1 MDKCGYVV
9 VVMDGCRQW
18 KTVDLKVW
26 KGGMPQTGNYFSD
39 SPAKK
44 CRLVCFFK
52 EITGKTTCAVNP
64 LYGLCGL
71 PLALGCL
78 FANISFLF
86 YMVVLSFPFFV
97 KK

>member
-1 MDKCGYVV
+1 MWICSRCYGWMPSVEN
-9 VVMDGCRQW
+9 GG
-18 KTVDLKVW
+18 LKGVER
-26 KGGMPQTGNYFSD
+26 GMPQTGNYFSD
-39 SPAKK
+39 SPAKR